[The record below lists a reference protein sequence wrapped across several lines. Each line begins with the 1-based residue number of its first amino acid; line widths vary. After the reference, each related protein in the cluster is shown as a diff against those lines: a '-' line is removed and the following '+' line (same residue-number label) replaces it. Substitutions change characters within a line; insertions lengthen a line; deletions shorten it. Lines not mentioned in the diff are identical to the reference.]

1 MKRVLVFVVALVGF
15 AAAPAADPPKVSTKF
30 DDLKAIL
37 TALGTAEKADVVL
50 HEGLPHPFNEKK
62 TFQAEKKK
70 ETIESGG
77 ELFYK
82 EPLTLKP
89 DDTTTVLARL
99 LDATSYAEFRGEKK
113 CGGFHPDQH
122 GRQERVPLP
131 DLFRV
136 SRGESVR
143 PEGPGGPGRPD
154 KGVRRAGE
162 GAQGVPKEPAG
173 VKGVKQQ
180 TPSPRPL
187 PGTGVG
193 KRPLSSPPQ
202 EYG

>member
-113 CGGFHPDQH
+113 CGGFHPDYEVVVINTADKSEYRFQICFGCH
-122 GRQERVPLP
+122 EVKVYGPKDQAVRA
-131 DLFRV
+131 DLTKGYDALAKV
-136 SRGESVR
+136 LKAYQKNR
-143 PEGPGGPGRPD
+143 PES
-154 KGVRRAGE
+154 
-162 GAQGVPKEPAG
+162 KE
-173 VKGVKQQ
+173 
-180 TPSPRPL
+180 
-187 PGTGVG
+187 
-193 KRPLSSPPQ
+193 
-202 EYG
+202 